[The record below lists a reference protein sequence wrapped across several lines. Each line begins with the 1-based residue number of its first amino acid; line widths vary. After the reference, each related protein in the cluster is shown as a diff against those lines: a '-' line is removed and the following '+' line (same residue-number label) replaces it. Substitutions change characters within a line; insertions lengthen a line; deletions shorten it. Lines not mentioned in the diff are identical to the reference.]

1 MPKPQTQVPGRG
13 GFFSLFDLPPT
24 IFNADVLKRLA
35 DAMGA
40 AVIPGDSS
48 CDSGYVY
55 LGQFITHDITK
66 RGSPPANEFVPASE
80 LVQQRTPAL
89 DLDNVY
95 GDGFGDAKIAVDER
109 TGKMLLRRVVDSN
122 GREGSEDDLPRTD
135 DLKARIG
142 DERDDE
148 NLLIAQLHVQFL
160 KLHNLFVDRIREK
173 EPELQAEELF
183 NEARRNLTL
192 CYQDVVLYDFLP
204 AVLDR
209 EVRDQVIRSK
219 KVTLWQPMRA
229 EMARMPIEF
238 AAAAFRFAHAMVR
251 PSYAINDRAS
261 VGATELFAMT
271 GAKGPDAKSFGG
283 RSALPDTHIVD
294 WRLFFTGLCSLEEL
308 PFPGNKALPIDPT
321 MRLDMDQP
329 GVPGARG
336 PSTGK
341 FSLAER
347 DLSTGNFSML
357 PDAQTIVRHLRA
369 TYPAFAS
376 LKALTDEELNP
387 AGLLLHLRSN
397 GGKPGDD
404 YYGLTQK
411 SPLFYYVLCE
421 AYARHRGDRL
431 GPLGSLI
438 VAETLRALIDLS
450 SPSVL
455 HKDDEVSPA
464 IGIEATG
471 EDIDGHRHF
480 RMIDLL
486 KAIGP
491 QSRQGAATASNEQ
504 PLRRVA

>member
-1 MPKPQTQVPGRG
+1 MPKPQTQIAGRG

-24 IFNADVLKRLA
+24 IFNAGVLKRLA

-66 RGSPPANEFVPASE
+66 RASPPANEFVPASE

-95 GDGFGDAKIAVDER
+95 GDGFGDAKIAVDVH
-109 TGKMLLRRVVDSN
+109 TGKMLLGRVVDSKD
-122 GREGSEDDLPRTD
+122 RAGSEDDLPRTD

-160 KLHNLFVDRIREK
+160 KLHNLFVDRVREK
-173 EPELQAEELF
+173 MPELQPEELF

-204 AVLDR
+204 VVLDR
-209 EVRDQVIRSK
+209 EVWDQVIRSK
-219 KVTLWQPMRA
+219 KVTLWQPIRA

-251 PSYAINDRAS
+251 PSYAINDRVSIDAN
-261 VGATELFAMT
+261 GLFAMT
-271 GAKGPDAKSFGG
+271 GAKGFGDRPG
-283 RSALPDTHIVD
+283 LPDTHIVD
-294 WRLFFTGLCSLEEL
+294 WRLFFADLCPPEEL
-308 PFPGNKALPIDPT
+308 PVPPNKALPIDPT
-321 MRLDMDQP
+321 VGFEIDQQ
-329 GVPGARG
+329 GARG
-336 PSTGK
+336 VSTGK
-341 FSLAER
+341 ISLAGR

-357 PDAQTIVRHLRA
+357 PDAQTIVRHLQA
-369 TYPAFAS
+369 TYPAFGS
-376 LKALTDEELNP
+376 LEALTDEELNP
-387 AGLLLHLRSN
+387 AGLLRHLRRD

-404 YYGLTQK
+404 YYGLTKK

-438 VAETLRALIDLS
+438 VAETLRALIALS

-464 IGIEATG
+464 IGVEATG
-471 EDIDGHRHF
+471 EDIDGRRRF
-480 RMIDLL
+480 KMIDLL

-491 QSRQGAATASNEQ
+491 QGRQGEATVSNLQ
-504 PLRRVA
+504 PLRAVA

>member
-1 MPKPQTQVPGRG
+1 MLKPQTRIPGRG

-24 IFNADVLKRLA
+24 IFNADVLERLA
-35 DAMGA
+35 QAMGA
-40 AVIPGDSS
+40 SVIPGDSS

-66 RGSPPANEFVPASE
+66 RASPPAGNEFVPASE

-95 GDGFGDAKIAVDER
+95 GDGFGDAKTGVDAR
-109 TGKMLLRRVVDSN
+109 TGKMLLGRVVDSQD
-122 GREGSEDDLPRTD
+122 RPGSEDDLPRT

-160 KLHNLFVDRIREK
+160 KLHNLFVDRIRAK
-173 EPELQAEELF
+173 KPELQPEELF
-183 NEARRNLTL
+183 NRARRNLIL

-204 AVLDR
+204 VVLDR
-209 EVRDQVIRSK
+209 EVWYQAIRSN
-219 KVTLWQPMRA
+219 KVTLWQPIRA

-251 PSYAINDRAS
+251 PSYAINDRTSIDAK
-261 VGATELFAMT
+261 GLLAMT
-271 GAKGPDAKSFGG
+271 GAKGTGAKGFGG
-283 RSALPDTHIVD
+283 RPALPDTHIVD
-294 WRLFFTGLCSLEEL
+294 WRLFFADLCPPEEL
-308 PFPGNKALPIDPT
+308 PFPLNKGLPIDPT
-321 MRLDMDQP
+321 AAEIDLP
-329 GVPGARG
+329 GPPGARG
-336 PSTGK
+336 K
-341 FSLAER
+341 KIRLAAL
-347 DLSTGNFSML
+347 DLRTGNFSML
-357 PDAQTIVRHLRA
+357 PDAQTIVRHLQA
-369 TYPAFAS
+369 AYPAFA

-387 AGLLLHLRSN
+387 AGLLLHLPRD
-397 GGKPGDD
+397 GGMRGDD
-404 YYGLTQK
+404 YYGLTKK

-438 VAETLRALIDLS
+438 VAETLRALVYLS

-455 HKDDEVSPA
+455 QQDAVSPD
-464 IGIEATG
+464 IGIQPTG
-471 EDIDGHRHF
+471 AEIDGRHRF

-491 QSRQGAATASNEQ
+491 QRRPVEATASDLQ
-504 PLRRVA
+504 PLRAVA